1 MREDL
6 TEAEREG
13 AGVDGEA
20 RRSEDLERENSR
32 LREALAAT
40 QAEAKRLARDLGQ
53 RYAIPIAPAMIR
65 PPRRRGDR
73 ESAIDLAAEIAR
85 ARDAAAL
92 AAEQHELALAAS
104 QAHLNLVQT
113 ANAILATSEARL
125 RLALAAGRLGTWELV
140 PSTREFVASAICK
153 ANFGRRP
160 EEPFLY
166 DDLVASIHPDDVE
179 YQRGEV
185 EQSVEAEREFDI
197 EYRCRWPDRTVHWVN
212 VRGDVVADPDGAK
225 RLIGVSVEVTDRRE
239 AEERNK
245 ILLHELNH
253 RVKNTLAT
261 IQSIASQTGRNATSR
276 EEFLQAFEL
285 RLLAISKTHNLLTLS
300 EWRGADLYDILADEL
315 APYRIPDERVHL
327 RGPPVTMPSN
337 AVLMTGLVM
346 HELATNAAKYGAL
359 SAPQGW
365 IEISWRVERGRL
377 YLTWDERGG
386 PPVDPPV
393 HRGFGSR
400 LIERGLRH
408 ELGGSVALEFAH
420 NGLHCAIDVP
430 LPAVPA

>member
-1 MREDL
+1 MCEDS

-13 AGVDGEA
+13 VGVGREA
-20 RRSEDLERENSR
+20 RRAAELEWENGR

-40 QAEAKRLARDLGQ
+40 QAEARRLAQDLGQ
-53 RYAIPIAPAMIR
+53 RYAIPTAPATLKE
-65 PPRRRGDR
+65 PKRRGDR
-73 ESAIDLAAEIAR
+73 EAAAALAAEIAR
-85 ARDAAAL
+85 ARNDAAL

-160 EEPFLY
+160 NEPLLY

-179 YQRGEV
+179 YQRAEV

-212 VRGDVVADPDGAK
+212 VRGDVVADPDGTK

-245 ILLHELNH
+245 ILLHELNY

-261 IQSIASQTGRNATSR
+261 IQSIASQTGRNAISR

-327 RGPPVTMPSN
+327 HGPPVTMPSN

-359 SAPQGW
+359 SAPQGRV
-365 IEISWRVERGRL
+365 EIAWRVENGHL
-377 YLTWDERGG
+377 CLTWDEHGG
-386 PPVDPPV
+386 PPVVPPV

-408 ELGGSVALEFAH
+408 ELGGSVALDFARD
-420 NGLHCAIDVP
+420 GLHCRMNVP

>member
-6 TEAEREG
+6 TEVEREG
-13 AGVDGEA
+13 AGIDGEA
-20 RRSEDLERENSR
+20 RRIEELERENDR

-40 QAEAKRLARDLGQ
+40 QAEAKRLPRDLGQ

-197 EYRCRWPDRTVHWVN
+197 EYRCRWPDRTVHWAN

-245 ILLHELNH
+245 IFLHELNH

-285 RLLAISKTHNLLTLS
+285 RLLAISKTHKLLTLS
-300 EWRGADLYDILADEL
+300 EWRGADL
-315 APYRIPDERVHL
+315 
-327 RGPPVTMPSN
+327 
-337 AVLMTGLVM
+337 
-346 HELATNAAKYGAL
+346 
-359 SAPQGW
+359 
-365 IEISWRVERGRL
+365 
-377 YLTWDERGG
+377 
-386 PPVDPPV
+386 
-393 HRGFGSR
+393 
-400 LIERGLRH
+400 
-408 ELGGSVALEFAH
+408 
-420 NGLHCAIDVP
+420 
-430 LPAVPA
+430 